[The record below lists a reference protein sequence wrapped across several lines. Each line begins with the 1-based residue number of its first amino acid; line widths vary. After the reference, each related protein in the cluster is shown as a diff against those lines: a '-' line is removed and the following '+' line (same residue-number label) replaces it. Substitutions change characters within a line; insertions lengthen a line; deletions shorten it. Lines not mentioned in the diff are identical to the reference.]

1 MVPHKQGCAVERG
14 EHVQGRQNNLHN
26 RESQEWQT
34 RYRREPAVQQS
45 LERRVREGTR
55 DGGMPRQG
63 LGHKSVG
70 IWV

>member
-1 MVPHKQGCAVERG
+1 MVPHKQGCAVERE

-63 LGHKSVG
+63 LGHKRT
-70 IWV
+70 